1 MKLWIFRDK
10 YGLWLSKTKP
20 FWGADDMWT
29 NENGTLDRI
38 YSDNLFPEITIGN
51 SPQEI
56 EIKLVEK

>member
-20 FWGADDMWT
+20 FLADDMWT

-38 YSDNLFPEITIGN
+38 YSDDLFSEVTFEN
-51 SPQEI
+51 SPQ
-56 EIKLVEK
+56 